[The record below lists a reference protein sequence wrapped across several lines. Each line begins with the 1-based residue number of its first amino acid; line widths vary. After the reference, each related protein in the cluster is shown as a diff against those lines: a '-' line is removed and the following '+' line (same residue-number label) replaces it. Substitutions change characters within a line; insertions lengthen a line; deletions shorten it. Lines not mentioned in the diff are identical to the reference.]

1 MDLYKEFLKYSY
13 DELQDLFKMAKNKEE
28 QDFYMA
34 LSNLKLQKEQ
44 KKIIF

>member
-13 DELQDLFKMAKNKEE
+13 DELQDLFKMAKTKEE